1 MKFLILLGSIVAG
14 ILLIRYSKWL
24 TDNTMR
30 FESAEK
36 FLGPGGTYSVWKLFG
51 ILTIAFGFYYIFNF

>member
-1 MKFLILLGSIVAG
+1 MILAG
-14 ILLIRYSKWL
+14 IGLIKYSKWI

-30 FESAEK
+30 FETAEK

-51 ILTIAFGFYYIFNF
+51 IGVIAFGFYYIFNF